1 MCVRKGATAI
11 ALAYLDEH
19 QDADET
25 ARLVEAEGAKALKL
39 PGDIK

>member
-1 MCVRKGATAI
+1 MTI
-11 ALAYLDEH
+11 AYLDEH

-25 ARLVEAEGAKALKL
+25 AKAVEAEGAKTLKL